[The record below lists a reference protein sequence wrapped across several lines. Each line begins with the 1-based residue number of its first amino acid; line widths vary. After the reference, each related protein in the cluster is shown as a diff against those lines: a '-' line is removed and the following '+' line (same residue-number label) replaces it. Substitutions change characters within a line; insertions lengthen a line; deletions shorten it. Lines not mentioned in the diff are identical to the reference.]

1 MVSLA
6 TRGDIGARDVLG
18 KRDFR
23 QLTLLGTRLLEGA
36 DRRQN
41 QASLEG
47 EASPH
52 CATSIRA
59 CQEQLFVLR
68 VASSTTFEV
77 HSSALEADIKLLASA
92 AARFLFVSGGALLL
106 KVCRG
111 SERQD

>member
-18 KRDFR
+18 KSDFR
-23 QLTLLGTRLLEGA
+23 QLTLLGHDFWKGQIDARIRLVSKGRHLHTAPLRSG
-36 DRRQN
+36 
-41 QASLEG
+41 LPG
-47 EASPH
+47 
-52 CATSIRA
+52 
-59 CQEQLFVLR
+59 QLFVLR

-77 HSSALEADIKLLASA
+77 HSSASEADMKLLASA
-92 AARFLFVSGGALLL
+92 AALFLFVSGGALLL